1 MEEEEPMG
9 DDAVLVD
16 EDALQ
21 VVQQM
26 DGVVTCE
33 IKGLYKEN
41 GSVHNRIYLRNN
53 PPQFVIESS
62 DGSSAEFMVTKNLS
76 DQLEKMFGDVHRAY
90 NGIDP
95 TVKKYNS
102 FGEWVKG
109 NICLLYTSPSPR
121 D

>member
-53 PPQFVIESS
+53 P
-62 DGSSAEFMVTKNLS
+62 LS
-76 DQLEKMFGDVHRAY
+76 LIH
-90 NGIDP
+90 I
-95 TVKKYNS
+95 
-102 FGEWVKG
+102 
-109 NICLLYTSPSPR
+109 
-121 D
+121 